1 MIMADVG
8 DILND
13 NDLFEDIVDTPKE
26 EIEQHRK
33 RGWLKDVINM
43 GKTHLLG
50 YKWTLERDDK
60 ASYETNNKVYALYK
74 QRDLNKKGEKT
85 GKVPAKYVINLYSTG
100 ISRWVKI
107 RNVHKLHQ
115 DIENDPIIEDQMD
128 DLGCLL
134 VSTLGKL
141 LAPVL
146 GVAHSVNN
154 LDLDNKLENED
165 YEND

>member
-1 MIMADVG
+1 M
-8 DILND
+8 
-13 NDLFEDIVDTPKE
+13 
-26 EIEQHRK
+26 
-33 RGWLKDVINM
+33 
-43 GKTHLLG
+43 
-50 YKWTLERDDK
+50 
-60 ASYETNNKVYALYK
+60 
-74 QRDLNKKGEKT
+74 NKKGEKT